1 VVATA
6 IEAAGHSLYP
16 GFIEELATFLPGKA
30 TRATASAALEEYG
43 SSILP
48 LLSGLVSHRKISI
61 ESCRF
66 IPHVIKCFESQEAI
80 RHLFHLLGDGDLS
93 IRLEVVRALS
103 DLRRSKPKLKFN
115 RDKVVAVILEECKLY
130 HQTLSAMH
138 TQIIILYRNR
148 KRSGKDISELEK
160 DARGSL
166 LELLERRLDA
176 GLERIFKLLGLKFPQ
191 HDVQIAY
198 EGLLS
203 KKHEAQANAIEFLD
217 NMLSGDL
224 KRRLLPIIEESSLD
238 TTSEEVLQ
246 KIMHRI
252 PTERECFAL
261 LLNGNDYRVKL
272 AVLYLIKQQGD
283 SGFISLV
290 EEVGSGD
297 DLKIRNFARE
307 VLTELRSA
315 D

>member
-1 VVATA
+1 
-6 IEAAGHSLYP
+6 
-16 GFIEELATFLPGKA
+16 
-30 TRATASAALEEYG
+30 
-43 SSILP
+43 
-48 LLSGLVSHRKISI
+48 
-61 ESCRF
+61 
-66 IPHVIKCFESQEAI
+66 
-80 RHLFHLLGDGDLS
+80 LLGDGDLS